1 MINFS
6 SHRLLVC
13 ASKSVHK
20 IWFYLCRPVRRQ
32 EVRSAAFKQGTG
44 QMFQFSTWRTGSADA
59 KGTKRLLGIVTTL
72 RFLLPPPTLNL
83 LPWSW
88 TVWTRAVKLLCDQ
101 REPSTCKSGAGFL
114 CDSAGPSLLLPG
126 LSRVWRFGAPL
137 TGAGTARLHCPA
149 GRHKGEC
156 GVCFRLALLLSLT
169 AVVFG
174 VLLTLLL
181 TPGR

>member
-44 QMFQFSTWRTGSADA
+44 QMFQFPTWRTGSADA

-101 REPSTCKSGAGFL
+101 RAERESPRHVKAGRDFSATPQVPPSS
-114 CDSAGPSLLLPG
+114 
-126 LSRVWRFGAPL
+126 SRVCPGYEGSALRSQEPGQPVC
-137 TGAGTARLHCPA
+137 TARPA
-149 GRHKGEC
+149 DTKVSAAFASG
-156 GVCFRLALLLSLT
+156 LLCY
-169 AVVFG
+169 F
-174 VLLTLLL
+174 LLQQSFLVYF
-181 TPGR
+181 